1 MMLRKTS
8 IAVGVLTVL
17 TSLNASAVRMGTDVA
32 EADYRDHTVRFEVST
47 PGGITSTCG
56 GLLISGEYILTAG
69 HCTGDSAYTSNYSEY
84 LPWLDSGASNSITV
98 FKGVERYTDGIS
110 TTYSNLDVYG
120 TFESAYN
127 AIMSELAYIESV
139 HGASKFAS
147 QYFWYDLNW
156 SRISGQRDIALIQLS
171 EKIPQQ
177 HQAAI
182 KPIFDSIS
190 ETFYLETGDTF
201 TFRGWGYDETNST
214 PTVMQETT
222 LELPFTPNRYNPNK
236 PVDSLDVN
244 VDCDSSTA
252 ECEYRTLDKLI
263 VKPIV
268 VGGTA
273 SSGDSGTPMV
283 LNGNA
288 LMLASSE
295 AGGHTENGF
304 TNIGLYLENIATAIN
319 KVTAPSEMIFDIDD
333 NTTNSITSTF
343 KIQNLTQFTDYVAP
357 SLTGDTDNFTI
368 TGCNVSLDTYESC
381 ELTLTVNPNGVAQ
394 SNDSNAEL
402 YLNDTNNTII
412 PISSLIT
419 KELPEDNDGSD
430 EPENNDGSSGGSSG
444 GSTGLFSLFGLLA
457 LTRLRKSK

>member
-1 MMLRKTS
+1 MMLRKTT
-8 IAVGVLTVL
+8 IAVGILTVL

-32 EADYRDHTVRFEVST
+32 EADYRDHTVRFEVSN
-47 PGGITSTCG
+47 PEGLTSTCG

-69 HCTGDSAYTSNYSEY
+69 HCTGDSAYTSNYTEY

-98 FKGVERYTDGIS
+98 YKGVERYADGIS

-127 AIMSELAYIESV
+127 SMLNELAYIESV

-147 QYFWYDLNW
+147 QYFWYDLDW
-156 SRISGQRDIALIQLS
+156 SRITGQRDIALIQLS

-201 TFRGWGYDETNST
+201 TFRGWGNDETNSA
-214 PTVMQETT
+214 PTLMQETT
-222 LELPFTPNRYNPNK
+222 LEIPFDHGGYNPNK
-236 PVDSLDVN
+236 PVDSLDTTA
-244 VDCDSSTA
+244 DCDSSSV
-252 ECEYRTLDKLI
+252 ECEYRTFDYLI
-263 VKPIV
+263 VKPTV
-268 VGGTA
+268 VSGTA

-283 LNGNA
+283 LDGNA

-295 AGGHTENGF
+295 SFDHTQNMF
-304 TNIGLYLENIATAIN
+304 ANIGSYLENIATAIN
-319 KVTAPSEMIFDIDD
+319 KVTAPSAMIFDIVESD
-333 NTTNSITSTF
+333 TNSITSTF
-343 KIQNLTQFTDYVAP
+343 KVQNLTQFADYVAP
-357 SLTGDTDNFTI
+357 SLTGDTGSFTV
-368 TGCNVSLDTYESC
+368 TGCDVSLDTYESC

-394 SNDSNAEL
+394 STDSNVEL

-412 PISSLIT
+412 PISSVIA

-430 EPENNDGSSGGSSG
+430 GSDGSGSGGSGG

>member
-1 MMLRKTS
+1 MMLRKTT

-32 EADYRDHTVRFEVST
+32 EADYRDHTVRFEVSN
-47 PGGITSTCG
+47 PEGLTSTCG

-69 HCTGDSAYTSNYSEY
+69 HCTGDSAYTSNYTEY

-98 FKGVERYTDGIS
+98 YKGVERYADGIS

-127 AIMSELAYIESV
+127 SMLNELAYIESV
-139 HGASKFAS
+139 HGASKFAFQHVWFNLDWARS
-147 QYFWYDLNW
+147 
-156 SRISGQRDIALIQLS
+156 SGQRDIALIQLS
-171 EKIPQQ
+171 DKIPQQ

-190 ETFYLETGDTF
+190 EAFYLETGDTF
-201 TFRGWGYDETNST
+201 TFRGWGNDETNSA

-222 LELPFTPNRYNPNK
+222 LELPFTTYSYNPNK
-236 PVDSLDVN
+236 AVDRADVTA
-244 VDCDSSTA
+244 DCDSSSV
-252 ECEYRTLDKLI
+252 ECEYRTFDYLI
-263 VKPIV
+263 VKPTV
-268 VGGTA
+268 VSGTA

-283 LNGNA
+283 LDGNA
-288 LMLASSE
+288 LMVASSE
-295 AGGHTENGF
+295 YFDHTQNMF
-304 TNIGLYLENIATAIN
+304 AIIGMYLENIATAIN
-319 KVTAPSEMIFDIDD
+319 KVTAPSEMIFDIVESD
-333 NTTNSITSTF
+333 TNSITSTF
-343 KIQNLTQFTDYVAP
+343 KVQNLTQFTDYVAP
-357 SLTGDTDNFTI
+357 SLTGDMDNFTV
-368 TGCNVSLDTYESC
+368 TGCDVSLDTYESC

-394 SNDSNAEL
+394 STDSNVEL

-412 PISSLIT
+412 PISSVIA

-430 EPENNDGSSGGSSG
+430 GSDGSGSGGSSG